1 MNIFLAQ
8 ISDQGL
14 YNFRMDDDKGSL
26 ILDNAVTNARYLL
39 LRRRDKET
47 ASELFKIVSK
57 GPKVYSKEKLELL
70 GYPSPKNDYYL
81 IIEIEKLNPDDFGN
95 SEWDFKQLAQY
106 KKLKETCKDVYKLS
120 GIPFTVTM
128 TELMRT
134 NVK

>member
-1 MNIFLAQ
+1 M
-8 ISDQGL
+8 
-14 YNFRMDDDKGSL
+14 
-26 ILDNAVTNARYLL
+26 
-39 LRRRDKET
+39 
-47 ASELFKIVSK
+47 
-57 GPKVYSKEKLELL
+57 